1 MRRKRTKS
9 LLEMKFD
16 EARKFLLK
24 SSSFFSVS
32 LPQYFSFEKIIND
45 VESTL
50 AVNDLSL
57 FYKHGAKPAESDSVN
72 YDLYN
77 NKDGKFSWR
86 RLQIIHPAI
95 YVDLVNKITNPSN
108 WKILTDRFNI
118 LQNNRRI
125 KCISIPK
132 ESITEKND
140 LAETILDWWVQIEQE
155 SLKQSLD
162 YNMIMVTD
170 INDCY
175 GSIYTHSISWAL
187 HTKKMA
193 KKRRFDSTL
202 LGNILDRS
210 IQSMQNGQTN
220 GIPQGSVLMDFIAEL
235 VLGYADE
242 ILTERL
248 SNDNIKDYFILRYRD
263 DYRIF
268 ANDSNTLGRI
278 AKHLSDV
285 LLSLNFRMNS
295 AKTFSSSEIIK
306 SSIKPD
312 KLEWNKSKQFTE
324 FNLTD
329 DKTCMHQKQLLLI
342 HSFSNEHSNS
352 GSIIK
357 ALAKYYKTIMNFTNA
372 PKDTEQCIAIIL
384 DIAVNNPKCFSLC
397 FAIIGKLLSLLKNKS
412 AAEKISNKIFK
423 KVNELPNSN
432 YAEIWLYRALLKVT
446 PKKINNLK
454 TSKELYGI
462 TKKIWNSDWISSAT
476 PLFNVL
482 ENSCIIDNAVMK
494 TIDMIIR
501 ADEINP
507 FEYED

>member
-1 MRRKRTKS
+1 MKRKRTKS
-9 LLEMKFD
+9 LLEMTSN
-16 EARKFLLK
+16 EARNFLLK

-32 LPQYFSFEKIIND
+32 LPQYFSFEKILND

-50 AVNDLSL
+50 GANDLSL
-57 FYKHGAKPAESDSVN
+57 FYKPGAKPAEFDSVN
-72 YDLYN
+72 YVLYD
-77 NKDGKFSWR
+77 NKDGKYSWR

-108 WKILTDRFNI
+108 WKVITDRFKIIQKND
-118 LQNNRRI
+118 QI

-132 ESITEKND
+132 ESITNKND
-140 LAETILDWWVQIEQE
+140 LAETILDWWKQIEQE
-155 SLKQSLD
+155 SLKKSLD
-162 YNMIMVTD
+162 YKMIMVTD
-170 INDCY
+170 ITDCY

-187 HTKKMA
+187 HTKPVA
-193 KKRRFDSTL
+193 KKNRKPTL
-202 LGNILDRS
+202 LGNTIDCS

-248 SNDNIKDYFILRYRD
+248 SSNKIEDYFILRYRD

-285 LLSLNFRMNS
+285 LLSLNFRINS

-306 SSIKPD
+306 NSIKPD
-312 KLEWNKSKQFTE
+312 KLEWNKSKQFIEPE
-324 FNLTD
+324 FTD
-329 DKTCMHQKQLLLI
+329 DKTCIHQKQLLLI

-352 GSIIK
+352 GSITR
-357 ALAKYYKTIMNFTNA
+357 ALAKYYETIKGFKNA

-384 DIAVNNPKCFSLC
+384 DIAVNNPKCFSIC

-412 AAEKISNKIFK
+412 VAVEISKKIFK

-432 YAEIWLYRALLKVT
+432 YAEIWLYRALFKVI
-446 PKKINNLK
+446 PKNINNLK
-454 TSKELYGI
+454 TSKELYGT
-462 TKKIWNSDWISSAT
+462 TKKIWNSDWVSSAT
-476 PLFNVL
+476 PLLNVL

-494 TIDMIIR
+494 SIDMIIR
-501 ADEINP
+501 ANEINP